1 MGLWNW
7 LARHQ
12 DRSNPFRLT
21 LVATEVTRESLCAA
35 ATLQREE
42 MDGFAEGL
50 LGFENDID
58 LPHRAHEGTSRLA
71 DLRAMFLAVADLMS
85 PTKPASEKDFKLTR
99 DHLRELTR
107 IAERE
112 INAILLSC
120 KRARR
125 RAAPWSG
132 AKETLH

>member
-1 MGLWNW
+1 VE
-7 LARHQ
+7 
-12 DRSNPFRLT
+12 P
-21 LVATEVTRESLCAA
+21 VTRESFSEA

-50 LGFENDID
+50 LGFESDVD
-58 LPHRAHEGTSRLA
+58 LPHRAHEGMSRLA

-85 PTKPASEKDFKLTR
+85 DPTKPASEKDFKVTR

-120 KRARR
+120 KQARR
-125 RAAPWSG
+125 RAAPWWG